1 MSIQWV
7 SCNASQIWLS
17 YQLFFL
23 LYGKLLSCAK
33 CFGPFRC
40 ILVTLTLH
48 RLNKCWVAAHSGSLR
63 RGEASRVLSVPRALA
78 VCRVFGL
85 TCSKWC
91 AVIWDIVHLFSN
103 NWCHIDFTR
112 GFVQSEKILPSVSVD
127 YVHCKSFTFLES
139 MIMLNVYSYLR
150 CVVSNVEAKLLTL
163 LPILTLN
170 ARACDFHGPLVV
182 VDLHHV

>member
-1 MSIQWV
+1 ME
-7 SCNASQIWLS
+7 
-17 YQLFFL
+17 
-23 LYGKLLSCAK
+23 KLLSCAK
-33 CFGPFRC
+33 CFGPFWC

-48 RLNKCWVAAHSGSLR
+48 SLNKWWVTPPAATHPGSLR
-63 RGEASRVLSVPRALA
+63 RRAASCAPGVLCALT
-78 VCRVFGL
+78 VCRVLGL

-127 YVHCKSFTFLES
+127 YVHRKSFTFLEL
-139 MIMLNVYSYLR
+139 MIMLNVYSYPW
-150 CVVSNVEAKLLTL
+150 CVVSNVEVKLLTL

-170 ARACDFHGPLVV
+170 ARLVIFTAH
-182 VDLHHV
+182 LLL